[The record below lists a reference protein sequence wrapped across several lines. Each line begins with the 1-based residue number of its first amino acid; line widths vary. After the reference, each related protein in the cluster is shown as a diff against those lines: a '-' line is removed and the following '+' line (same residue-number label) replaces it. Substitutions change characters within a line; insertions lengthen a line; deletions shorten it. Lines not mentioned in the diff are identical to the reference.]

1 MSKISV
7 RPDIN
12 HSGALRP
19 TSFPIT
25 DLTKFQISS
34 TSGITNTIK
43 TFPDQSSVQFNSTIQ
58 TQKLPNL
65 FQYNDR
71 AKITFSSDEE
81 DLIP

>member
-7 RPDIN
+7 RPDVV

-25 DLTKFQISS
+25 DITKFQISQTS
-34 TSGITNTIK
+34 THHNEERS
-43 TFPDQSSVQFNSTIQ
+43 FPDQNNIGFNSTIQ
-58 TQKLPNL
+58 SKKLPNL

-71 AKITFSSDEE
+71 SKIIFSSD
-81 DLIP
+81 

>member
-25 DLTKFQISS
+25 DISKFHVSS
-34 TSGITNTIK
+34 TAGQSTEVVG
-43 TFPDQSSVQFNSTIQ
+43 FPDQNHVKFNSTIQ
-58 TQKLPNL
+58 SQKLPNL

-71 AKITFSSDEE
+71 TKIMFSSD
-81 DLIP
+81 

>member
-19 TSFPIT
+19 TSFPLT
-25 DLTKFQISS
+25 DLSKFSVSQPTVS
-34 TSGITNTIK
+34 TYSNHP
-43 TFPDQSSVQFNSTIQ
+43 FPDQNNVKFNSTMQ

-71 AKITFSSDEE
+71 SKITFSSD
-81 DLIP
+81 

>member
-7 RPDIN
+7 RPDVN

-19 TSFPIT
+19 TSFPLT
-25 DLTKFQISS
+25 DLTKFSVSQPTLT
-34 TSGITNTIK
+34 TSQNYPC
-43 TFPDQSSVQFNSTIQ
+43 PDQNNVKFNSTMQ

-71 AKITFSSDEE
+71 SKIIFSSD
-81 DLIP
+81 